1 MRPLTLLFVALF
13 NSILG
18 LSVLFP
24 VLGPLG
30 RTLGLSELEVGLF
43 TTGYATT
50 QFLMSAYWGRAS
62 EVRGRKPILLVGI
75 LGFALTFLAFAVIA
89 DLGRRGVLAGAALFV
104 ALLGTRLLGGAL
116 SSATLPT
123 VQAYVADVTGRAD
136 RASGMAVVGAAFG
149 LGMGA
154 AFGLGIVF
162 GPAIGALL
170 APVDLLLPVYVS
182 SGVAFLNALFVFL
195 KLPEPERK
203 LRRDAPPPL
212 GPVAA
217 RLPDLLLI
225 SFSATLS
232 SVAMEQTVSFYFQDR
247 LELDAMGTTRVVGLS
262 LFVYGVVA
270 VLVQGGFVRRV
281 RLSPLHLVRIGVPI
295 AVVGLAGLTV
305 AHSLGWLIVF
315 MALQGL
321 GQGLTLPGV
330 TAAISLRARDDEQG
344 AAAGLTSSSQA
355 LARVIGPVLG
365 TGLYQLRPE
374 LPYVVGAGLMLIVGL
389 FAFVARPEAST

>member
-1 MRPLTLLFVALF
+1 MRPLTLLFLALF

-30 RTLGLSELEVGLF
+30 RTLGLRELEVGLF

-50 QFLMSAYWGRAS
+50 QFLMSAYWGKAS

-75 LGFALTFLAFAVIA
+75 LGFAVTFLAFAVIA
-89 DLGRRGVLAGAALFV
+89 DFGRRGALTGAALFV
-104 ALLGTRLLGGAL
+104 PLLGTRLLGGAL

-149 LGMGA
+149 LG
-154 AFGLGIVF
+154 IVF

-170 APVDLLLPVYVS
+170 APIDLLLPVYVS
-182 SGVAFLNALFVFL
+182 AGVAFLNALFVFL

-203 LRRDAPPPL
+203 LRRDAAPPL
-212 GPVAA
+212 VPVAA

-270 VLVQGGFVRRV
+270 VLVQGVFVRRV
-281 RLSPLHLVRIGVPI
+281 RLPPLFLVRLGVPL
-295 AVVGLAGLTV
+295 AVVGLVGLTLSS
-305 AHSLGWLIVF
+305 SLGALIVF

-355 LARVIGPVLG
+355 LARVLGPILG
-365 TGLYQLRPE
+365 TGLYELGPE
-374 LPYVVGAGLMLIVGL
+374 LPYAVGAGLMLLVFV
-389 FAFVARPEAST
+389 FAFVTRPEPTT

>member
-30 RTLGLSELEVGLF
+30 RTLGLRELEVGLF

-50 QFLMSAYWGRAS
+50 QFLMSAYWGKTS

-75 LGFALTFLAFAVIA
+75 LGFGVTFLAFAVIA

-104 ALLGTRLLGGAL
+104 PLLGTRLLGGAL

-123 VQAYVADVTGRAD
+123 VQAYVADVTGRTD
-136 RASGMAVVGAAFG
+136 RASGMAVV
-149 LGMGA
+149 GA

-247 LELDAMGTTRVVGLS
+247 LELDALGTTRVVGLS

-270 VLVQGGFVRRV
+270 VLVQGAFVRRV

-305 AHSLGWLIVF
+305 SHSLGWLIVF

-374 LPYVVGAGLMLIVGL
+374 LPYAVGAGLMLIVGL
-389 FAFVARPEAST
+389 FAFVARPEPST